1 MHCINVI
8 DSLTLCRKGGRA
20 FLKSL
25 LPRLNSKDSSGGPA
39 MPFELEVLYSHCLNI
54 AYIPL
59 VVEAA
64 LLSRINRLEHKLMD
78 VEPRKKRKKLKCFW
92 RIIFR
97 AYISFLRCESCHG
110 QAERLLDS
118 AKEME
123 DSIAVNLRSP

>member
-54 AYIPL
+54 AYITLL
-59 VVEAA
+59 VYFSTDIPSCCFATKILVQ
-64 LLSRINRLEHKLMD
+64 
-78 VEPRKKRKKLKCFW
+78 KKRKKLKCFW